1 MSNRRDYER
10 LLIQR
15 FALIKL
21 ANGEFIEG
29 QTRDMSVGGA
39 FVECEYDI
47 DLEEGTECTISLTL
61 DDDENED
68 EELTT
73 EIYGTVSH
81 SSAHGLGLNFLK
93 VNSVYYQFINELND

>member
-10 LLIQR
+10 LLLQR

-21 ANGEFIEG
+21 ANGELIEG

-39 FVECEYDI
+39 FIECEYDI
-47 DLEEGTECTISLTL
+47 DLKEGTECTISLTL
-61 DDDENED
+61 DDED
-68 EELTT
+68 EELIT
-73 EIYGTVSH
+73 EIYGTISH
-81 SSAHGLGLNFLK
+81 SNDQGLGLNFLK